1 MVSIFCLIRNH
12 CKYTENF
19 MDPVMFILFCRNQEL
34 CFTLIRKEK
43 TFVIHTEFSNF
54 VLMRMLLLCQ
64 VMTTLTVILIIC
76 KSDPL

>member
-34 CFTLIRKEK
+34 C
-43 TFVIHTEFSNF
+43 
-54 VLMRMLLLCQ
+54 
-64 VMTTLTVILIIC
+64 
-76 KSDPL
+76 